1 MPEPRTPMSM
11 SPEPPSDPKN
21 RGAALYRLLAWLS
34 PGFPVGAFS
43 YSHGLEAAAAA
54 GMAHDRVTLQGWI
67 AAIVV
72 QGSGR
77 IDADIL
83 RDAYRAAEA
92 GDPAAL
98 AAANQRGCTYRAT
111 AELALEAS
119 QQGEAFLRTC
129 LAAWPDAFLEAWAAP
144 HPSPRPASAERGS
157 SARPRLAIPHL
168 AVGEREDVAQAAPCV
183 PSPRLQGEGQG
194 EGPFHAGVCHSAVF
208 GAAAAGAGIALD
220 DALIGYL
227 QAFAAN
233 LMSAGLRLGLIGQ
246 TDGQRI
252 LAALEPIIAEA
263 AAAAATR
270 DPADF
275 GAATFA
281 VDLASMAHET
291 QYSRLF
297 RS

>member
-1 MPEPRTPMSM
+1 MSM
-11 SPEPPSDPKN
+11 SPEPPADLKN

-54 GMAHDRVTLQGWI
+54 GMVHDRATLQSWI
-67 AAIVV
+67 AAIVA
-72 QGSGR
+72 QGNGR

-83 RDAYRAAEA
+83 CDAYRAAKA

-98 AAANQRGCTYRAT
+98 TAANQRGCAFRAT

-129 LAAWPDAFLEAWAAP
+129 LAAWPDAFLEAWAKWTRIRSF
-144 HPSPRPASAERGS
+144 PSPPFRGEREGPAPQ
-157 SARPRLAIPHL
+157 AREGEVGAGRRSGIPHL
-168 AVGEREDVAQAAPCV
+168 TPARSTPGR
-183 PSPRLQGEGQG
+183 GEGVKQSAVAG
-194 EGPFHAGVCHSAVF
+194 EGVCHSAVF
-208 GAAAAGAGIALD
+208 GAAAARARIALD
-220 DALIGYL
+220 DALVGYL

-252 LAALEPIIAEA
+252 LAALEPVIAD
-263 AAAAATR
+263 AAAAATAR